1 MTDVVSDSFRDIA
14 SSDVFISDA
23 KALALIPSAQFSLA
37 VKALDAKPPE
47 HESLVGCIEESIIE
61 RVGIQAVI
69 NFLVNFTRM
78 KEGFKLTEV
87 EALDIFSPIVA
98 EVLEEGVIPN
108 RDIFIDRL
116 PALLADYELVRR
128 EIKLADLA
136 KENSASLKKFR
147 IICDLR
153 PLFSEEADA
162 IEDIAPSTKLHI
174 RFDSA
179 GVSHAFDI
187 NLTESQVDDM
197 LEKLRRAKKKLSLL
211 DSLLPKL
218 TSSLQAN

>member
-1 MTDVVSDSFRDIA
+1 MTNEVSDSFRDIA

-87 EALDIFSPIVA
+87 EALDIF
-98 EVLEEGVIPN
+98 
-108 RDIFIDRL
+108 
-116 PALLADYELVRR
+116 
-128 EIKLADLA
+128 
-136 KENSASLKKFR
+136 
-147 IICDLR
+147 
-153 PLFSEEADA
+153 
-162 IEDIAPSTKLHI
+162 
-174 RFDSA
+174 
-179 GVSHAFDI
+179 
-187 NLTESQVDDM
+187 
-197 LEKLRRAKKKLSLL
+197 RAC
-211 DSLLPKL
+211 
-218 TSSLQAN
+218 